1 MIDIVLHSV
10 CGFTV
15 ELDTPHSAS
24 LSMPIAL
31 PVVPGGSLNES
42 GTNLNRFRTAPA
54 FRVFGAIYD
63 QRHCVVLGLGADS
76 GHEHTSHQL
85 WFRV

>member
-15 ELDTPHSAS
+15 ELGTPHSAS

-42 GTNLNRFRTAPA
+42 GTNLNRFRNAPA
-54 FRVFGAIYD
+54 FRVFGANYNK
-63 QRHCVVLGLGADS
+63 RHCVVLGLGVHS
-76 GHEHTSHQL
+76 RHGHTSHQL
-85 WFRV
+85 WIGA